1 MLMGLSKKIELV
13 ANVAIIVVAC
23 LLGMVLVKSYLLHA
37 PTDKSTQRQDS
48 TPGQNVAV
56 LANEIKL
63 DSLNID
69 WKRNGQT
76 LLLVVS
82 SSCHF
87 CTESAPFYRQLAN
100 GHQRTRLVAVLPQPI
115 DEGKRYLDRLG
126 FAVDDIKQA
135 SLSSINVMG
144 TPTLMLVNS
153 DGVVVQT
160 WIGKLPEAQ
169 EEDVLRK
176 S

>member
-1 MLMGLSKKIELV
+1 MLMGVSKKIELV
-13 ANVAIIVVAC
+13 ANVAIIGVAC
-23 LLGMVLVKSYLLHA
+23 LLGVVLVKNYLLRA
-37 PTDKSTQRQDS
+37 PSDKSNERQGVGS
-48 TPGQNVAV
+48 

-69 WKRNGQT
+69 WKQNGQT

-126 FAVDDIKQA
+126 FTVDDIKQA
-135 SLSSINVMG
+135 SLSSINVTG

-160 WIGKLPEAQ
+160 WIGKLLEAQ

>member
-1 MLMGLSKKIELV
+1 MLMGVSKKIELV

-23 LLGMVLVKSYLLHA
+23 LLGVVLVKNYLLRA
-37 PTDKSTQRQDS
+37 PSDKSNERQDVG
-48 TPGQNVAV
+48 P

-69 WKRNGQT
+69 WKQNGQT

-126 FAVDDIKQA
+126 FTVDDIKQA
-135 SLSSINVMG
+135 SLSSINVTG

-160 WIGKLPEAQ
+160 WIGKLLEAQ
-169 EEDVLRK
+169 QEDVLRK